1 MSKFLTPCVYSGKS
15 LENQWVN
22 SIYNSHDLICG
33 CNDTIKHL
41 ASILQ
46 TKQLCLPS
54 TSTVEDGTQT
64 DTGPVEEDGFD
75 EGDLERLFEEDF
87 DEEIG

>member
-1 MSKFLTPCVYSGKS
+1 MSSFLTPCLYSGKS

-22 SIYNSHDLICG
+22 CIFNSHDLICG

-54 TSTVEDGTQT
+54 TSTAEDGTQT
-64 DTGPVEEDGFD
+64 GPTEEDD
-75 EGDLERLFEEDF
+75 VLQEGDLDKLFEEDF
-87 DEEIG
+87 DDDSG